1 MSKGQNTKEMIIRK
15 ASELFNMKG
24 YAGCSMSDL
33 MAATGLKKGGIYN
46 HFSDKDEISLEAFKY
61 SISQLEAR
69 LGEIIRSADTAKTR
83 LVAILEFYRE
93 YAIQPVIQGGCPL
106 MNTIVDADD
115 TNPALIIQA
124 RESTERLLKG
134 LQRIILQGQ
143 RSGEFR
149 QNVKAREVALTVFSG
164 IEGAIVL
171 TRAYHN
177 DEAIQAM
184 INCLK
189 DYLEHT
195 VYV

>member
-1 MSKGQNTKEMIIRK
+1 MIIRK

-61 SISQLEAR
+61 SISLLEAR
-69 LGEIIRSADTAKTR
+69 LADIVRSGDTAKAR
-83 LVAILEFYRE
+83 LSAILEFYRQ

-115 TNPALIIQA
+115 TNPALIELA
-124 RESTERLLKG
+124 RDSTERLLKG
-134 LQRIILQGQ
+134 LQHIILQGQ
-143 RSGEFR
+143 RSGEFQKSIDAR
-149 QNVKAREVALTVFSG
+149 QAALTIFSG

-184 INCLK
+184 IDCLGG
-189 DYLEHT
+189 YLEHT
-195 VYV
+195 VYI